1 MIKSSILLIVTALAA
16 MPLILQADQKTVTLQ
31 VVGMSCITCPYQ
43 VQRALKR
50 VNGVVSASASLDT
63 KEAIVTFDDAL
74 TEIENLTQATAN
86 AGFPSRLKIHIQ

>member
-31 VVGMSCITCPYQ
+31 VAGMSCISCPYQ
-43 VQRALKR
+43 VQSALNR
-50 VNGVVSASASLDT
+50 VNGVVSASASLAT

-74 TEIENLTQATAN
+74 TDIENLTQATAS
-86 AGFPSRLKIHIQ
+86 AGFPSRLKTQIQ